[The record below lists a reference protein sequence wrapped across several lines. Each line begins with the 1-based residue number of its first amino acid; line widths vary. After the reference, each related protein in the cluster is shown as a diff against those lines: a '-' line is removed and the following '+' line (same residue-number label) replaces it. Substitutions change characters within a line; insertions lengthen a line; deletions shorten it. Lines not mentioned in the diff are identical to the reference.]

1 MSNYAT
7 KSDLKNAT
15 GVDTSVFA
23 KRIDLANPKSDLDKL
38 DIDKVKNV
46 PGGLRSLKIKVYQ
59 LDVVKLLPVPVDLS
73 KLNDIIK
80 NDVDKKD
87 VYNAK
92 IKNTEHKIPDITKL
106 ATNASLNATTN
117 EVKVEIPNIT
127 NLATTAALTTV
138 ENKTPIVA
146 NFF

>member
-7 KSDLKNAT
+7 KRDLKNAT

-46 PGGLRSLKIKVYQ
+46 PGGLRSLKNKVYQ

-92 IKNTEHKIPDITKL
+92 I
-106 ATNASLNATTN
+106 
-117 EVKVEIPNIT
+117 
-127 NLATTAALTTV
+127 
-138 ENKTPIVA
+138 
-146 NFF
+146 